1 MGAKPRGMLSP
12 LDLIGAVLLGA
23 WATWVAVSSF
33 THGADFFDALPY
45 LTAPTFAVLGVLA
58 GRRLHSNAMPT
69 WFPAFLLALAAFVL
83 LSVTV
88 FGGAGGAPL
97 GYSNANAALAIQLA
111 AVAAVT
117 AMGLDGEPRKRASW
131 AAALFALAVPW
142 TLSQAGIA
150 LLIPFLAAVLVA
162 TFGPARRGRW
172 VLPTAALSVIAA
184 AITVVNIA
192 RTSEWPE
199 AYQRAFS
206 GVRRQLWSEAL
217 GLWARHPVAGGGP
230 GSFRAVGGVTL
241 DSDTERVHMS
251 VLQVASELG
260 AIGVLLFGALGLL
273 ALVMLA
279 PAQPRARL
287 VGAAAVA
294 SLFIH
299 SFVDHLFEF
308 PAITLAAGTVIG
320 LAGYSRSGVK

>member
-1 MGAKPRGMLSP
+1 MLSP
-12 LDLIGAVLLGA
+12 LHVIGTVLLVT
-23 WATWVAVSSF
+23 WVTWVAAS
-33 THGADFFDALPY
+33 TLAHGASFSDALPY
-45 LTAPTFAVLGVLA
+45 LTAPTFAVLGVVA
-58 GRRLHSNAMPT
+58 GRKLQATGIPE
-69 WFPAFLLALAAFVL
+69 WFAAFLLALAALVL
-83 LSVTV
+83 VSVTV
-88 FGGAGGAPL
+88 MGGAGGGPL
-97 GYSNANAALAIQLA
+97 DYSNANAALAIQLA
-111 AVAAVT
+111 AVAAIT
-117 AMGLDGEPRKRASW
+117 AMGLTGQARTWALW

-150 LLIPFLAAVLVA
+150 LLIPFLGAVLLA
-162 TFGPARRGRW
+162 TFGPARHGRW

-184 AITVVNIA
+184 AITVVNVA

-199 AYQRAFS
+199 SYQRAFS

-230 GSFRAVGGVTL
+230 GSFRAIGGVTL

-273 ALVMLA
+273 ALLMLA
-279 PAQPRARL
+279 PAEPRARL